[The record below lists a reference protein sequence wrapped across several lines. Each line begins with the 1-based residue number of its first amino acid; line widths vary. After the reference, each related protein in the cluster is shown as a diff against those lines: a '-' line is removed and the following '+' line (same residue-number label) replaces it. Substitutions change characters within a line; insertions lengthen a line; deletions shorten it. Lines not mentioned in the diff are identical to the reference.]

1 VIMVIQ
7 TAIIWFYSPEYAGKE
22 LDEIAV

>member
-1 VIMVIQ
+1 VLQ
-7 TAIIWFYSPEYAGKE
+7 TVIIWVYSPEYARKE